1 MMKRIGLVL
10 SGGGAR
16 AIAHLGIMKALE
28 EEGIS
33 FSKIAGSSA
42 GAVIA
47 ALYAGGMT
55 SDEIYQKFVSLKL
68 WSFINPIIPNSGFLS
83 MNSAEKLI
91 EQHLPVKTF
100 EELKIEICVSA
111 TDLEKGTSVCFTKGD
126 LIKPLLASCCVPVIY
141 KPVEFEGRSYID
153 GGIINNL
160 PVDLIKND
168 VDFVIGLHSNPI
180 YPAFKPSG
188 VKSMIERSF
197 MMAVTCNVY
206 AKKHLCDL
214 FIEPP
219 ALGTYKIMDFSK
231 AEEIYEI
238 GYEYA
243 KENMSSFGLE
253 KLKYNSHD
261 IPGADSTRNT

>member
-1 MMKRIGLVL
+1 MKKIGLAL

-28 EEGIS
+28 AEGIT
-33 FSKIAGSSA
+33 FSKISGSSA

-55 SDEIYQKFVSLKL
+55 PDEIYQKFVSLKL
-68 WSFINPIIPNSGFLS
+68 WSLINPIIPNSGFLS
-83 MNSAEKLI
+83 MSNAEKLI
-91 EQHLPVKTF
+91 KENLPVKTF

-111 TDLEKGTSVCFTKGD
+111 TDLEKGVSSCFTKGD
-126 LIKPLLASCCVPVIY
+126 LIKPLLASCCVPVLY
-141 KPVEFEGRSYID
+141 KPVELEGRRYID
-153 GGIINNL
+153 GGILNNL
-160 PVDLIKND
+160 PVDLIKED

-180 YPAFKPSG
+180 HPSFKPSG

-206 AKKHLCDL
+206 ARKHLCDI

-219 ALGTYKIMDFSK
+219 ALGTYKIMDFGK
-231 AEEIYEI
+231 AEEIFDI
-238 GYEYA
+238 GYTYA

-253 KLKYNSHD
+253 KIKDDTHD
-261 IPGADSTRNT
+261 IRGADSTRNT